1 MALTPEQLEKV
12 PDNIVKLYE
21 ELETFIIQD
30 ISRRIAKVGQ
40 ISDTAQWQYIRAQ
53 EFGMAEETL
62 KKKIAATLNL
72 TLAEVDKLFEDSAT
86 KSINSDNVLFEQAK
100 LTAMHIES
108 SPELKAYLIAA
119 IKQTKSELS
128 NMCQSLGFVKFNGS
142 KIINKSL
149 TAYYRE
155 VLDLANMQVT
165 SGILDYNKA
174 IRNAV
179 KNLSKSGVRVISY
192 ESGWNNRADVAVRR
206 AVLTGVN
213 QMSIKMTDH
222 NMNTLIPKDE
232 QYVEVSAHM
241 GARPSHQT
249 WQGRVYKVEGSTS
262 GYPNLYEVTGL
273 GTGDGLCGWG
283 CRHSYFPFIPS
294 ISTRTYTDEKL
305 NNIDPKPFE
314 YKGKMYTYYQATQ
327 RQREIERAIR
337 QTKREIIGYQAA
349 GLDTDFKN
357 SSILLQR
364 QKEEY
369 KTFSNAAGIRI
380 KLDRQQI
387 LGFNKSISQKSRYAR
402 SKE

>member
-1 MALTPEQLEKV
+1 MSLTPGQLEKV

-30 ISRRIAKVGQ
+30 ISRRIAEVGQ
-40 ISDTAQWQYIRAQ
+40 ISDTAQWQYIRSQ

-62 KKKIAATLNL
+62 KKEIAATLNL

-108 SPELKAYLIAA
+108 SSELKAYLIAA
-119 IKQTKSELS
+119 IKQTKGELS

-142 KIINKSL
+142 RTVNKSL
-149 TAYYRE
+149 TTYYRE
-155 VLDLANMQVT
+155 TLDLANMQVT
-165 SGILDYNKA
+165 SGVLDYNKA

-192 ESGWNNRADVAVRR
+192 ESGWNNRVDVAVRR

-213 QMSIKMTDH
+213 QMSIKMTEH
-222 NMNTLIPKDE
+222 NMNTLIPKNE

-241 GARPSHQT
+241 GARPSHQI

-262 GYPNLYEVTGL
+262 EYPNLYEVTGL

-283 CRHSYFPFIPS
+283 CRHSYFPFMPG
-294 ISTRTYTDEKL
+294 ISVRAYTDEKL
-305 NNIDPKPFE
+305 KNIDPPPFE
-314 YKGKMYTYYQATQ
+314 YKGRMYTYYQATQ

-337 QTKREIIGYQAA
+337 QTKREIIGYNAV
-349 GLDTDFKN
+349 GLENDFKN
-357 SSILLQR
+357 ASILLQR

-369 KTFSNAAGIRI
+369 KTFSNAAGIRM
-380 KLDRQQI
+380 KLDRQQVV
-387 LGFNKSISQKSRYAR
+387 GYDKSISSKSVWAN
-402 SKE
+402 KKQ